1 MPICTLLPI
10 IPSTCVRQP
19 AILVDAN
26 LRIFLS
32 MRLLFVYSLVAS
44 WYVLR
49 ASAAIIAAS
58 VVAKSVYDHK
68 PHWTRQTAEKM
79 VSPDRAIY
87 TAISHL
93 CTLILGG
100 VFGSRI
106 SHLSSASFRR
116 ITFIN
121 SLVLALYFMSAAF
134 VFSAALLQ
142 TGLNIDDVAACN
154 AAVYCCVVFYFMSKG
169 FIQLFL
175 IERAHAVRAH
185 KFSRRHDRIYIAL
198 LAAIICGFGSVMV
211 AAMVW
216 PIAEV
221 SGIDGIC
228 RIGLPVAISGSIIA
242 ADMIINAALTGVFV
256 WLLRPLARN
265 RTVSAGS
272 SNGIMVHRR
281 VSLSSATPS
290 PGSVPESNAVNTA
303 FHRRSDIISTADAD
317 SLKGVGTTR
326 ITNVI
331 ERQQTY
337 ETERESYRP
346 RDVIISRNANW
357 IDKLILKST
366 IGTVLV
372 ILPTIANLGFLAHQG
387 GRERAWICLTFCTVD
402 VTWAVL
408 ILHWLTIGSPEPAP
422 ASKNAVGVV

>member
-1 MPICTLLPI
+1 
-10 IPSTCVRQP
+10 
-19 AILVDAN
+19 
-26 LRIFLS
+26 
-32 MRLLFVYSLVAS
+32 
-44 WYVLR
+44 
-49 ASAAIIAAS
+49 
-58 VVAKSVYDHK
+58 
-68 PHWTRQTAEKM
+68 
-79 VSPDRAIY
+79 
-87 TAISHL
+87 
-93 CTLILGG
+93 
-100 VFGSRI
+100 GSRI
-106 SHLSSASFRR
+106 RHLSSASFRR

-142 TGLNIDDVAACN
+142 TGLNIDDVGACN
-154 AAVYCCVVFYFMSKG
+154 AAVYCCVVFYFISKG

-175 IERAHAVRAH
+175 IERAHAIRAH
-185 KFSRRHDRIYIAL
+185 KFFRRHDKIYIAL
-198 LAAIICGFGSVMV
+198 LAAILVGFGSIMV
-211 AAMVW
+211 AAMIW

-242 ADMIINAALTGVFV
+242 ADMVINAALTGVFI

-272 SNGIMVHRR
+272 SSGIMVHRR
-281 VSLSSATPS
+281 
-290 PGSVPESNAVNTA
+290 
-303 FHRRSDIISTADAD
+303 
-317 SLKGVGTTR
+317 
-326 ITNVI
+326 
-331 ERQQTY
+331 
-337 ETERESYRP
+337 SYRP

-408 ILHWLTIGSPEPAP
+408 ILHWLTVGSPEPAP
-422 ASKNAVGVV
+422 VSRNAVGVV